1 MSDATSYLI
10 DRSAGFRT
18 RVRRW
23 LFTALLAAGLS
34 SALASSP
41 PATEQVE
48 ALIAE
53 FMTANRIPGLSL
65 GVLKDGEVALARGFG
80 SANLAAGT
88 EASETTVY
96 PLASL
101 TKQFTATGIMLL
113 AQRGELSLDDAVGG
127 HLEGIPEIWRTI
139 TLRQLLN
146 HTSGIPDFVATAGFP
161 QLSTRH
167 HSPGAVLA
175 WVASQPLHFSP
186 GAGWHYSNT
195 NYFLLGMVIERVSGQ
210 EYGAFVA
217 EQIFRPLGMHSTRL
231 DARGRRLRNRAQGY
245 VWKNDEVQI
254 ADRPSPTVAYSAG
267 GLVGTVVDFMKWQQ
281 ALQAPRLLSQTSLS
295 QMWAPTRLA
304 QGEIHPYG
312 YGWRIHAKQKCISH
326 SGHVQGASAFM
337 ASCPTQKFAVI
348 LLANLE
354 HADLEPLSGRIAE
367 LYSRP

>member
-18 RVRRW
+18 SVRRW
-23 LFTALLAAGLS
+23 LLAALLAGGLS
-34 SALASSP
+34 SALASNP
-41 PATEQVE
+41 PAAEQVE
-48 ALIAE
+48 ALVAE
-53 FMTANRIPGLSL
+53 FMAAHHVPGLSL
-65 GVLKDGEVALARGFG
+65 GVVKDGEVALARGFG

-88 EASETTVY
+88 AASEGTVY

-113 AQRGELSLDDAVGG
+113 AEQGKLSLDDAIGA
-127 HLEGIPEIWRTI
+127 HLGVPEAWRTI

-146 HTSGIPDFVATAGFP
+146 QTSGIPDFVAIDGFA

-167 HSPGAVLA
+167 HAPGAVLA
-175 WVASQPLHFSP
+175 WVANQPLHFSP
-186 GAGWHYSNT
+186 GAGWYYSNT
-195 NYFLLGMVIERVSGQ
+195 NYFLLGMLIERVSGQ
-210 EYGAFVA
+210 EYGAFMA
-217 EQIFRPLGMHSTRL
+217 EQIFRPLGMRSTRL
-231 DARGRRLRNRAQGY
+231 DARERRLRNRAQGY
-245 VWKNDEVQI
+245 VWKNDELQV

-267 GLVGTVVDFMKWQQ
+267 GLVGTVLDFLKWQQ
-281 ALQAPRLLSQTSLS
+281 ALQESRLLSQASIS

-304 QGEIHPYG
+304 QGETHPYG
-312 YGWRIHAKQKCISH
+312 FGWRIHAKQKCISH

-337 ASCPTQKFAVI
+337 ASCPAKKFAVV

-367 LYSRP
+367 LFNRP